1 MLEKQEKIMDYRK
14 ELFQKYETD
23 VFVVGGGAA
32 GVAAAVAAARGGK
45 SVYLAETLG
54 CFGGLGT
61 SGLVPAFATFSDGE
75 RLIADGIGLE
85 IRKNVSKDQPLD
97 ARWGRID
104 AEELKREYD
113 RIMTEA
119 GVRFSFFTTLYDVVT
134 SGDRVD
140 YVILGS
146 KSGLFC
152 VKAKIYIDCSGDG
165 DLCAYAGADFE
176 IGNENGE
183 VMPQTLCTTW
193 CNVDLDRLE
202 RVAHN
207 TYIEEAYANGILSQE
222 DRHLPGMFCRTG
234 GIGGG
239 NLGHTFGIDP
249 LDEASLTA
257 AMIKGRQQ
265 AVEYGNY
272 YRTYFK
278 GYENARLCAT
288 ASILGVRE
296 SRRIVCDYMLGVED
310 FRNRAVF
317 EDEIGRYCYPVD
329 IHVMSTDKEEYDRF
343 QQEYKKNLRY
353 GVGESY
359 GIPYRCLIP
368 KKLSNVLVA
377 GRCVGSDR
385 QMQASVRVMP
395 GCFLTGQ
402 AAGAAA
408 ALATESEN
416 VRSISVS
423 ELKGAL
429 QALGAYLP
437 NA

>member
-1 MLEKQEKIMDYRK
+1 MNYQK

-23 VFVVGGGAA
+23 VFIVGGGAA
-32 GVAAAVAAARGGK
+32 GVVAAVAAARGGK
-45 SVYLAETLG
+45 RVFLAESLG

-75 RLIADGIGLE
+75 KLIACGIGLE

-97 ARWGRID
+97 VHWARID
-104 AEELKREYD
+104 PEELKREYD

-119 GVRFSFFTTLYDVVT
+119 GVQYSFFTTVFDVMT
-134 SGDRVD
+134 TEDRVD
-140 YVILGS
+140 AVVLGS

-165 DLCAYAGADFE
+165 DLCARAGADFE
-176 IGNENGE
+176 MGDENGA
-183 VMPQTLCTTW
+183 VMPPTLCSTW
-193 CNVDLDRLE
+193 CNIDLNRL
-202 RVAHN
+202 VKIKHN
-207 TYIEEAYANGILSQE
+207 TFIEDAYAKGILSQE
-222 DRHLPGMFCRTG
+222 DRHLPGMFCRAG

-239 NLGHTFGIDP
+239 NLGHTFDVDP
-249 LDEASLTA
+249 LDERSLTA
-257 AMIKGRQQ
+257 AMVKGRQQ

-272 YRTYFK
+272 YKTYFR
-278 GYENARLCAT
+278 GYESLTLCST

-296 SRRIVCDYMLGVED
+296 SRRIVCDYMLNVED
-310 FRNRAVF
+310 FKSRAVF

-329 IHVMSTDKEEYDRF
+329 IHVMSTDKTEYDRF
-343 QQEYKKNLRY
+343 QQEYIKDLRY
-353 GVGESY
+353 APGESY
-359 GIPYRCLIP
+359 GIPYRSLIP

-377 GRCVGSDR
+377 GRCMGTDR
-385 QMQASVRVMP
+385 QMQASIRVMP

-408 ALATESEN
+408 ALASDSEN
-416 VRSISVS
+416 VRSVDYR
-423 ELKGAL
+423 AL
-429 QALGAYLP
+429 QKELLKLGAYLP

>member
-1 MLEKQEKIMDYRK
+1 MNYQK
-14 ELFQKYETD
+14 ELLQKYETD

-45 SVYLAETLG
+45 RVFLAESLG

-61 SGLVPAFATFSDGE
+61 SGLVPAFAKFDDGE
-75 RLIADGIGLE
+75 RLIACGIGLE

-97 ARWGRID
+97 AHWARID

-119 GVRFSFFTTLYDVVT
+119 GVQYSFFTTVYDVVM
-134 SGDRVD
+134 SGDRVES
-140 YVILGS
+140 VILGS

-152 VKAKIYIDCSGDG
+152 VKARIYIDCSGDG

-176 IGNENGE
+176 VGDQNGT
-183 VMPQTLCTTW
+183 VMPPTLCTMW
-193 CNVDLDRLE
+193 CDVDLDRIE
-202 RVAHN
+202 KVKHN
-207 TYIEEAYANGILSQE
+207 AFVEDAYAKGILSQE
-222 DRHLPGMFCRTG
+222 DRHLPGMFCRAG

-239 NLGHTFGIDP
+239 NLGHTFGVNP
-249 LDEASLTA
+249 LDENSLTA
-257 AMIKGRQQ
+257 AMVKGRQL
-265 AVEYGNY
+265 AVEYENY
-272 YRTYFK
+272 YKTYFK
-278 GYENARLCAT
+278 GYEHMRLVAT
-288 ASILGVRE
+288 APVLGVRE
-296 SRRIVCDYMLGVED
+296 SRRITCDYTLNVND
-310 FRNRAVF
+310 FRSRAVF
-317 EDEIGRYCYPVD
+317 EDEIGRYSYPVD
-329 IHVMSTDKEEYDRF
+329 IHVMSTDKAEYERF
-343 QQEYKKNLRY
+343 EQEYIKDLRY

-377 GRCVGSDR
+377 GRCIGTDR

-402 AAGAAA
+402 AAGSAA
-408 ALATESEN
+408 ALASDCED
-416 VRSISVS
+416 VRRI
-423 ELKGAL
+423 EIDALKQAL
-429 QALGAYLP
+429 LKLGAYLP